1 MTVTFGFMA
10 SFLFEAFNS
19 TLYLYLD
26 MMTSTTR
33 LRDPAFKEL
42 CARNKSRTRTVVKV
56 LVRPLIIIGSIMPV
70 CCLLADDKEAKTTFG
85 RLHYLIFA
93 SCQLVLWTVSVHL
106 LQVRGDL
113 CMRMPIVRLGIMQYF
128 LIPELPSLEVTCSPR
143 R

>member
-1 MTVTFGFMA
+1 MA

-42 CARNKSRTRTVVKV
+42 CARNKSRARTVVKV

-70 CCLLADDKEAKTTFG
+70 CCLLADDALAGWGGPAGWLTRRSGKPAGWQARWLADPLALYEAWLAG
-85 RLHYLIFA
+85 PL
-93 SCQLVLWTVSVHL
+93 SC
-106 LQVRGDL
+106 RGCWAARWL
-113 CMRMPIVRLGIMQYF
+113 AG
-128 LIPELPSLEVTCSPR
+128 
-143 R
+143 